1 MRRGRSGPAVYG
13 QLGALLVL
21 ACLGFWKDVYGKVV
35 GAGEVGKQPGVGQG
49 HLDRALVQANIQPQM
64 YSTTPLSSSGWVLR
78 AGYMWGSRWSL
89 KHLTRTS
96 VDRCM

>member
-49 HLDRALVQANIQPQM
+49 HLDRALVQANIQPKCTVQ
-64 YSTTPLSSSGWVLR
+64 LHCQVVGGSSAPVTCGV
-78 AGYMWGSRWSL
+78 
-89 KHLTRTS
+89 
-96 VDRCM
+96 VDGR